1 MSKERRKD
9 QIRFVKELRLGGRKE
24 ERKGGRKEAT
34 KERRNFGRK
43 KNWQKEKNKLTDKVT
58 KNKGIFYLQYSD
70 KVWYDPLEMF

>member
-43 KNWQKEKNKLTDKVT
+43 KNWQKEKTN
-58 KNKGIFYLQYSD
+58 
-70 KVWYDPLEMF
+70 